1 MRDPYEVLGVSK
13 NASIDEIKA
22 AYKELVKKYHPDKY
36 RDNPLS
42 SLAEEKM
49 KEINQAY
56 ESLMKN
62 NGGSG
67 GGYSGGYN
75 GNPNQSSSSPEFQ
88 QVRQMMNAGNLYGAE
103 AVLNKSSVKNAEWYY
118 LSGLVSY
125 RKGWYD
131 DAVQKMQT
139 AVSMEPNNMEY
150 RQGMNLI
157 MNNGGM
163 YRNAAYGR
171 GYDSSNDM
179 MCKLCQLYIC
189 LDCLCDGGCC

>member
-1 MRDPYEVLGVSK
+1 
-13 NASIDEIKA
+13 
-22 AYKELVKKYHPDKY
+22 
-36 RDNPLS
+36 
-42 SLAEEKM
+42 
-49 KEINQAY
+49 
-56 ESLMKN
+56 MKN